1 MNFEIE
7 EYNQYNLD
15 TRKKY
20 NLCPICSHT
29 RSITGQKKK
38 CLITNWERGFAT
50 CQHCTK
56 VIQLHKY
63 IGTKNITPYYIPE
76 PKKPKQKGSIHSMDF
91 FGEVV
96 SRSIT
101 DITNFSKY
109 LERFY
114 TRKQIFEAEQKYL
127 IFSANDFYQK
137 SICYPYINEKE
148 EVTGIK
154 VMAYDEEGKRRRNKA
169 GSGIVNWMHSIR
181 NVENWTSD
189 FCLFGLHQINERS
202 NKAVHIVESEKTA
215 FVMSIAQPEFIWL
228 ATGGLTML
236 NKRKL
241 EPLKDKKIIL
251 HPDRGKAFLIWSKC
265 AEEWKEYSIVVSRIT
280 EDNSQIPDNGDLAD
294 YCLQEINELPK
305 ASICKTAKLS
315 EAEQDAIRSKI
326 IYSPESIEL
335 HRKRTELKVQTTTP
349 TVLKSGS
356 NYNNIISIEES
367 FKALRYFA
375 EIETDTYC
383 IED

>member
-20 NLCPICSHT
+20 NFCPLCSHS
-29 RSITGQKKK
+29 RSAKGQKQL
-38 CLITNWERGFAT
+38 CLMTNWERGLAT

-63 IGTKNITPYYIPE
+63 RGAKNDTLYYIPE
-76 PKKPKQKGSIHSMDF
+76 SKKPKQKGCIHSMDF
-91 FGEVV
+91 LDEVV
-96 SRSIT
+96 SKNVS
-101 DITNFSKY
+101 DIANFSKY
-109 LERFY
+109 LERFF

-127 IFSANDFYQK
+127 IFSTNDFYQK
-137 SICYPYINEKE
+137 SICYPYLNEKE

-169 GSGIVNWMHSIR
+169 GSGIVNWMHSIH

-202 NKAVHIVESEKTA
+202 DTAVHIVESEKTA
-215 FVMSIAQPEFIWL
+215 FVMSIAQPQFIWL

-236 NKRKL
+236 NKNKL

-251 HPDRGKAFLIWSKC
+251 HPDKGKAFLMWTKY
-265 AEEWKEYSIVVSRIT
+265 AEEWKEYNIVVSRIT
-280 EDNSQIPDNGDLAD
+280 EDNSHIPNGGDLAD
-294 YCLQEINELPK
+294 YCLQEINLLPK
-305 ASICKTAKLS
+305 ASIYKTPKSS

-335 HRKRTELKVQTTTP
+335 HRKRTELKLQTSTP
-349 TVLKSGS
+349 TVFKRLDNCS
-356 NYNNIISIEES
+356 NIISTKES
-367 FKALRYFA
+367 FEALKYFSDND
-375 EIETDTYC
+375 TDTF
-383 IED
+383 